1 MKPERRRIGTKRD
14 FLGGTVFRMVSRRR
28 TLALFLR
35 KSLLEHSR
43 EYKQAQWGQRLRGAV
58 RV

>member
-43 EYKQAQWGQRLRGAV
+43 EYKQAQ
-58 RV
+58 